1 VIGRGAVRIRRFKQI
16 GVIAL
21 LAVGLGAP
29 AVSQEVDSNA
39 GSAADPTP
47 PTESEAGTHPQVIV
61 HPLLV
66 RYTPE
71 FLAHKRRR
79 KHQIQ
84 GQDLE
89 RIRRHYREVVSAK
102 LASTF
107 SIASKPGPRVVR
119 VDAVLLDHELDK
131 RDWLVPT
138 RIAFRGAPRI
148 QLVAYLRD
156 SQTGEILDRVGMT
169 LRPDPNRLMK
179 ASPGFYWHYMRRVF
193 DRIATRVRWALE
205 DGAASS

>member
-1 VIGRGAVRIRRFKQI
+1 MIVRRLEQI
-16 GVIAL
+16 AVIAL
-21 LAVGLGAP
+21 LTLGLATP
-29 AVSQEVDSNA
+29 AVPQAIESDARSGVDST
-39 GSAADPTP
+39 SV
-47 PTESEAGTHPQVIV
+47 TESEASADPHVIV

-71 FLAHKRRR
+71 FLAHKRQR
-79 KHQIQ
+79 KHQIH
-84 GQDLE
+84 GRDLE
-89 RIRRHYREVVSAK
+89 RIRRHYHEVVTAK
-102 LASTF
+102 LASAF
-107 SIASKPGPRVVR
+107 SIASAPGPRVVR
-119 VDAVLLDHELDK
+119 VDAVLIDHELDK

-138 RIAFRGAPRI
+138 RIAFRGAPRV

-156 SQTGEILDRVGMT
+156 SRTGEILDRVGMT

-205 DGAASS
+205 DKEASS